1 MAGFRYQALDST
13 GRLHKGVL
21 ETDSQRQVRAMLRE
35 QGLTAI
41 EVEGLTQQS
50 DAPGKVSTRKASRRK
65 LSIAQLSLLTRQF
78 ATLLGASLTVEQ
90 TMNALIEQADN
101 QFIRQ
106 VLAGVR
112 GEVLAGQTLARAM
125 GQFPRVFPELYR
137 TLVEAGEKSGQLSK
151 VMSRLA
157 DYTEDRQ
164 SLQRKTTTAMVYP
177 AVVTVVAILV
187 VAGLLTYVVPK
198 VVAVYANSK
207 QTLPLLTRVMISLS
221 DFLVATGVYWVI
233 ALIAGGWL
241 FARALRQPPIRMR
254 FDRFV
259 LKLPV
264 IGRLA
269 RGVNTARLGSTLAIL
284 VSSRVPLLTAL
295 QAGVGVVTN
304 LPMKQALI
312 ETEKLVREGGSLS
325 RSLASTKMFPPVMVH
340 LIASGEQSGKLDEML
355 ERVASSQAQE
365 IESRVSTLTSLLE
378 PMLMLV
384 MGVVVLLIVIA
395 ILLPIFEL
403 NTLIK

>member
-1 MAGFRYQALDST
+1 
-13 GRLHKGVL
+13 
-21 ETDSQRQVRAMLRE
+21 MLRD

-151 VMSRLA
+151 VMYRLA

-177 AVVTVVAILV
+177 AVVTVVAISV
-187 VAGLLTYVVPK
+187 VTGLLTYVVPK

-221 DFLVATGVYWVI
+221 DFLVATGIYWVI
-233 ALIAGGWL
+233 ALIIGGWL
-241 FARALRQPPIRMR
+241 FARALKQPAIRMR

-295 QAGVGVVTN
+295 QAGVGVVSN

-384 MGVVVLLIVIA
+384 MGVVVLLIVVA

>member
-1 MAGFRYQALDST
+1 VAGFRYQALDST

-50 DAPGKVSTRKASRRK
+50 DAPGKISTRQASRRK
-65 LSIAQLSLLTRQF
+65 LSIAQLALLTRQF

-137 TLVEAGEKSGQLSK
+137 TLVEAGEKSGQLSQ
-151 VMSRLA
+151 VMYRLA
-157 DYTEDRQ
+157 DYSEDRQ

-177 AVVTVVAILV
+177 AVVTFVAILV
-187 VAGLLTYVVPK
+187 VTGLLTYVVPK
-198 VVAVYANSK
+198 VVEVYANSK
-207 QTLPLLTRVMISLS
+207 QTLPLLTRIMISLS
-221 DFLVATGVYWVI
+221 DFLVATGVYWLI
-233 ALIAGGWL
+233 ALSAGGWL
-241 FARALRQPPIRMR
+241 FARALKQPAIRMR

-340 LIASGEQSGKLDEML
+340 LIASGEQSGKLDDML
-355 ERVASSQAQE
+355 ERIAVSQAQE

-378 PMLMLV
+378 PLLMLV

>member
-50 DAPGKVSTRKASRRK
+50 DAPGKISTRKASRRK

-125 GQFPRVFPELYR
+125 AQFPRVFPELYR

-151 VMSRLA
+151 VMYRLA

-177 AVVTVVAILV
+177 AVVSFVAILV
-187 VAGLLTYVVPK
+187 VTGLLTYVVPK

-207 QTLPLLTRVMISLS
+207 QTLPLLTRMMISLS
-221 DFLVATGVYWVI
+221 DFLVATGVYWLI
-233 ALIAGGWL
+233 ALVAGGWL
-241 FARALRQPPIRMR
+241 FARALRQPAIRMR

-295 QAGVGVVTN
+295 QAGVGVVSN

-340 LIASGEQSGKLDEML
+340 LIASGEQSGKLDDML

-384 MGVVVLLIVIA
+384 MGVVVLLIVVA

>member
-50 DAPGKVSTRKASRRK
+50 DAPGRVSTRKASRRK
-65 LSIAQLSLLTRQF
+65 LSTAQLALLTRQF

-137 TLVEAGEKSGQLSK
+137 TLVEAGEKSGQLSR
-151 VMSRLA
+151 VMYRLA

-177 AVVTVVAILV
+177 AVVTFVAILV
-187 VAGLLTYVVPK
+187 VTGLLTYVVPK

-207 QTLPLLTRVMISLS
+207 QTLPLLTRIMISLS

-241 FARALRQPPIRMR
+241 FARALKQPAIRMR

-295 QAGVGVVTN
+295 QAGVGVVSN
-304 LPMKQALI
+304 LPMKRALI

-340 LIASGEQSGKLDEML
+340 LIASGEQSGKLDDML
-355 ERVASSQAQE
+355 ERIAISQAQE
-365 IESRVSTLTSLLE
+365 IESRVTTLTSLLE

>member
-1 MAGFRYQALDST
+1 MAGFRYQAIDIT
-13 GRLHKGVL
+13 GRVHKGVL

-35 QGLTAI
+35 QGLTAL

-50 DAPGKVSTRKASRRK
+50 DAPGKVSTRKASRRR

-106 VLAGVR
+106 VLAGIR
-112 GEVLAGQTLARAM
+112 GEVLAGQTLARAL

-137 TLVEAGEKSGQLSK
+137 TLVEAGEKSGQLSQ
-151 VMSRLA
+151 VMYRLA

-164 SLQRKTTTAMVYP
+164 SLRRKTTTAMVYP
-177 AVVTVVAILV
+177 AVVTIVAILV
-187 VAGLLTYVVPK
+187 VTGLLTYVVPK

-207 QTLPLLTRVMISLS
+207 QTLPLLTRIMISLS

-233 ALIAGGWL
+233 ALIGGVWL
-241 FARALRQPPIRMR
+241 FARALRQPAIRMR

-264 IGRLA
+264 IGRLV

-325 RSLASTKMFPPVMVH
+325 RSLGSTKMFPPVMVH

-355 ERVASSQAQE
+355 ERVAASQAQE
-365 IESRVSTLTSLLE
+365 IENRVSTLTSLLE

-384 MGVVVLLIVIA
+384 MGVVVLLIVVA

>member
-21 ETDSQRQVRAMLRE
+21 ETDSQRQVRAMLRD

-50 DAPGKVSTRKASRRK
+50 DAPGKISTRKASRKK
-65 LSIAQLSLLTRQF
+65 LSIAQLALLTRQF

-137 TLVEAGEKSGQLSK
+137 TLVEAGEKSGQLSQ
-151 VMSRLA
+151 VMYRLA

-177 AVVTVVAILV
+177 AVVTFVAILV
-187 VAGLLTYVVPK
+187 VTGLLTYVVPK
-198 VVAVYANSK
+198 VVEVYANSK
-207 QTLPLLTRVMISLS
+207 QTLPLLTRIMISLS

-241 FARALRQPPIRMR
+241 FARALRQPAIRMR

-340 LIASGEQSGKLDEML
+340 LIASGEQSGKLDDML
-355 ERVASSQAQE
+355 ERIAISQAQE
-365 IESRVSTLTSLLE
+365 IEARVSTLTSLLE
-378 PMLMLV
+378 PLLMLV

>member
-1 MAGFRYQALDST
+1 
-13 GRLHKGVL
+13 
-21 ETDSQRQVRAMLRE
+21 MLRE

-50 DAPGKVSTRKASRRK
+50 DAPGKISTRKASRRR
-65 LSIAQLSLLTRQF
+65 LAIAQLALLTRQF

-106 VLAGVR
+106 VLAGIR

-125 GQFPRVFPELYR
+125 AQFPRVFPELYR
-137 TLVEAGEKSGQLSK
+137 TLVEAGEKSGQLSQ
-151 VMSRLA
+151 VMYRLA

-164 SLQRKTTTAMVYP
+164 ALQRKTTTAMVYP
-177 AVVTVVAILV
+177 AVVTFVAILV
-187 VAGLLTYVVPK
+187 VTGLLTYVVPK

-207 QTLPLLTRVMISLS
+207 QTLPLLTRIMISLS
-221 DFLVATGVYWVI
+221 DFLVATGVYWLI
-233 ALIAGGWL
+233 ALIAGAWL
-241 FARALRQPPIRMR
+241 FARALKQPAIRMR
-254 FDRFV
+254 FDRFI

-295 QAGVGVVTN
+295 QAGVGVVSN

-312 ETEKLVREGGSLS
+312 ETEKLVREGGTLS

-355 ERVASSQAQE
+355 ERVAVSQAQE

-378 PMLMLV
+378 PMLMLI
-384 MGVVVLLIVIA
+384 MGVVVLLIVVA

>member
-50 DAPGKVSTRKASRRK
+50 DAPGKISTRKASRRK

-137 TLVEAGEKSGQLSK
+137 TLVEAGEKSGQLSQ
-151 VMSRLA
+151 VMYRLA

-177 AVVTVVAILV
+177 AVVSFVAILV
-187 VAGLLTYVVPK
+187 VTGLLTYVVPK

-207 QTLPLLTRVMISLS
+207 QTLPLLTRIMISLS
-221 DFLVATGVYWVI
+221 DFLVATGIYWLI
-233 ALIAGGWL
+233 ALVAGGWL
-241 FARALRQPPIRMR
+241 FARALRQPAIRMR

-295 QAGVGVVTN
+295 QAGVGVVSN
-304 LPMKQALI
+304 LPMKHALI

-340 LIASGEQSGKLDEML
+340 LIASGEQSGKLDDML
-355 ERVASSQAQE
+355 ERVATSQAQE

-384 MGVVVLLIVIA
+384 MGVVVLLIVVA

>member
-1 MAGFRYQALDST
+1 
-13 GRLHKGVL
+13 
-21 ETDSQRQVRAMLRE
+21 
-35 QGLTAI
+35 
-41 EVEGLTQQS
+41 
-50 DAPGKVSTRKASRRK
+50 
-65 LSIAQLSLLTRQF
+65 
-78 ATLLGASLTVEQ
+78 
-90 TMNALIEQADN
+90 MNALIEQADN

-151 VMSRLA
+151 VMYRLA

-187 VAGLLTYVVPK
+187 VTGLITYVVPK

>member
-1 MAGFRYQALDST
+1 M
-13 GRLHKGVL
+13 
-21 ETDSQRQVRAMLRE
+21 
-35 QGLTAI
+35 
-41 EVEGLTQQS
+41 
-50 DAPGKVSTRKASRRK
+50 
-65 LSIAQLSLLTRQF
+65 
-78 ATLLGASLTVEQ
+78 
-90 TMNALIEQADN
+90 
-101 QFIRQ
+101 
-106 VLAGVR
+106 
-112 GEVLAGQTLARAM
+112 
-125 GQFPRVFPELYR
+125 YR
-137 TLVEAGEKSGQLSK
+137 TLIEAGEKSGQLSQ
-151 VMSRLA
+151 VMYRLA

-177 AVVTVVAILV
+177 AVVSFVAILV
-187 VAGLLTYVVPK
+187 VTGLLTYVVPK
-198 VVAVYANSK
+198 VVAVYVNSK
-207 QTLPLLTRVMISLS
+207 QTLPLLTRMMISLS
-221 DFLVATGVYWVI
+221 DFLVATGIYWLI

-241 FARALRQPPIRMR
+241 FARALRQPTIRMR
-254 FDRFV
+254 FDRIV

-264 IGRLA
+264 IGRLT

-295 QAGVGVVTN
+295 QAGVGVVSN

-340 LIASGEQSGKLDEML
+340 LIASGEQSGKLDDML
-355 ERVASSQAQE
+355 ERVAASQAQE

-384 MGVVVLLIVIA
+384 MGVVVLLIVVA

>member
-151 VMSRLA
+151 VMYRLA

-187 VAGLLTYVVPK
+187 VTGLLTYVVPK

-241 FARALRQPPIRMR
+241 FARALRQPAVRMR

>member
-50 DAPGKVSTRKASRRK
+50 DAPGKISTRKASRRR
-65 LSIAQLSLLTRQF
+65 LSIAQLALLTRQF

-106 VLAGVR
+106 VLAGIR

-137 TLVEAGEKSGQLSK
+137 TLVEAGEKSGQLSQ
-151 VMSRLA
+151 VMYRLA

-177 AVVTVVAILV
+177 AVVTFVAILV
-187 VAGLLTYVVPK
+187 VTGLLTYVVPK

-207 QTLPLLTRVMISLS
+207 QTLPVLTRIMISLS
-221 DFLVATGVYWVI
+221 DFLVATGVYWLI
-233 ALIAGGWL
+233 ALVAGAWL
-241 FARALRQPPIRMR
+241 FARALKQPAVRMR
-254 FDRFV
+254 FDRFI

-295 QAGVGVVTN
+295 QAGVGVVSN

-355 ERVASSQAQE
+355 ERVAVSQAQE

-384 MGVVVLLIVIA
+384 MGVVVLLIVVA

>member
-21 ETDSQRQVRAMLRE
+21 ETDSQRQVRAMLRD

-151 VMSRLA
+151 VMYRLA

-177 AVVTVVAILV
+177 AVVTVVAISV
-187 VAGLLTYVVPK
+187 VTGLLTYVVPK

-221 DFLVATGVYWVI
+221 DFLVATGIYWVI
-233 ALIAGGWL
+233 ALIIGGWL
-241 FARALRQPPIRMR
+241 FARALKQPAIRMR

-295 QAGVGVVTN
+295 QAGVGVVSN

-384 MGVVVLLIVIA
+384 MGVVVLLIVVA